1 MPPRLGVLAGW
12 LVLAACV
19 PASAQDPGPLV
30 TDFNGPRRPPVH
42 EACARCGVVH
52 DAYVGCV
59 QAYKAFNGL
68 IESKYKTQNWIY
80 GYYDYAYGRGPVIT
94 LGSRAMVPGFRGFG
108 LLGSPGYGA
117 GQKPVSRVDLEVLGG
132 WHYPEARGL
141 WPRWP

>member
-1 MPPRLGVLAGW
+1 MASRLGS
-12 LVLAACV
+12 LAALLLILV
-19 PASAQDPGPLV
+19 ASARAQDPGPLV
-30 TDFNGPRRPPVH
+30 TDFNGPRRPLAH
-42 EACARCGVVH
+42 AACARCGVAH
-52 DAYVGCV
+52 GAYVACID
-59 QAYKAFNGL
+59 AYKAFNGL
-68 IESKYKTQNWIY
+68 LESRYKTQNWIY

-94 LGSRAMVPGFRGFG
+94 LGSRALIPGFRGFG